1 MRIFVPAMGRINT
14 LNRDGSE
21 VRFAE
26 IAKEWLAKG
35 IQLHIM
41 LPEREK
47 RVLEG
52 QGVKAHYQ
60 SLRELIKSESHS
72 FYNILGTYCIRLLQS
87 CFVKY
92 PAGMD
97 LIYVPSDFL
106 IDLIP
111 GVICKMKNRAARLF
125 VCFFLIAPN
134 PFRGYENVYRKS
146 FRLPSVRGLIYF
158 LTQRIAAV
166 LVKKL
171 KGKILVLNSADKRKI
186 VSVGIRNEDVH
197 IVSMGVNV
205 SEYSKTVPEGNGT
218 AYDAVFLGRMHPQK
232 GLFDLVKIWKIVC
245 TKMPGSRLGIIGGG
259 GEEWFDTLKWEIN
272 AAGLG
277 ENIDI
282 LGFKEGE
289 EKIRILKS
297 ARCFVMPSHYESWGM
312 VAVEAMA
319 SGLPVVAY
327 DLPIFRE
334 IFPRGMIRVELG
346 DIKGFAEAVID
357 LVSSPEYRR
366 KFVEESQVFVKK
378 FDWTSVAEGELQLLA
393 ASQ

>member
-1 MRIFVPAMGRINT
+1 MGRINT

>member
-1 MRIFVPAMGRINT
+1 MNIFVPAMGRVNT
-14 LNRDGSE
+14 QNRDGSE

-26 IAKEWLAKG
+26 IAKEWPAKR

-52 QGVKAHYQ
+52 QGVKATYQ
-60 SLRELIKSESHS
+60 PLRELIKSESHN
-72 FYNILGTYCIRLLQS
+72 FFNILGTYCIRLLQS

-92 PAGMD
+92 PASID

-111 GVICKMKNRAARLF
+111 GVICKMKNRAAKLF

-146 FRLPSVRGLIYF
+146 FRLPSVRGMIYF
-158 LTQRIAAV
+158 LTQRIAAAM
-166 LVKKL
+166 VKKL
-171 KGKILVLNSADKRKI
+171 KGKFFVLNSADKQKI
-186 VSVGIRNEDVH
+186 VSMGIRNEVVH

-205 SEYSKTVPEGNGT
+205 SEYAKTAPEANGA

-245 TKMPGSRLGIIGGG
+245 TKRPDSRLGIIGGG
-259 GEEWFDTLKWEIN
+259 GEEWFDKLKNEIN
-272 AAGLG
+272 ASGVS

-334 IFPRGMIRVELG
+334 IFSCGMIRVELG
-346 DIKGFAEAVID
+346 DIKGFAEAVLD
-357 LVSSPEYRR
+357 LVSRPEYR
-366 KFVEESQVFVKK
+366 KQLVEESETFLKK
-378 FDWTSVAEGELQLLA
+378 FDWTSIAEGELQILA
-393 ASQ
+393 ANQ